1 MVTRTWQNKFFNEQN
16 DSSVCAF
23 KNSGNLRCQRRGS
36 FHQGFNAALIT
47 NFVRQSSYGAVGD
60 IKYIQPSAKLLLEIQ
75 VHFCNGLIPR
85 CCCPD
90 CLDSYSQKYR
100 FIYVID
106 YFLVVRNKVPNILV
120 LQTLSFACL
129 SFPCFGCITKR

>member
-1 MVTRTWQNKFFNEQN
+1 MSVFPKWKFPNVQLCFIKMIKRTHEPKVSFFAGLFPCF
-16 DSSVCAF
+16 V
-23 KNSGNLRCQRRGS
+23 
-36 FHQGFNAALIT
+36 IT

-60 IKYIQPSAKLLLEIQ
+60 IKYIQPSAKLLQDIQ
-75 VHFCNGLIPR
+75 VHFCNGPLSW

-106 YFLVVRNKVPNILV
+106 YFLVVPNKVPNILV